1 MAHIVHYTTLHVES
15 KHAPCNLEFSFS
27 AFKDIKHIEIWKL
40 QSGSLNDRQNS
51 FESIRFRQVWQFAC
65 SRFGL
70 MSCAISHYNFQVIIL
85 RNSVESEHLLSDGP
99 AAQEQPFPADYAMS
113 AALSDADLA
122 NLLMSSPL
130 YRKLGEIKRTMED
143 GTLPQRKRGE
153 GKKSAPRFT
162 IFIWP
167 SYTQISGILFT
178 CTHWRRKH
186 TNLGGDGRGF
196 CARARPEKV

>member
-1 MAHIVHYTTLHVES
+1 MVHIVYYTTLGS
-15 KHAPCNLEFSFS
+15 KHTPCNLEFSFS
-27 AFKDIKHIEIWKL
+27 AFKDIKHMEILNL
-40 QSGSLNDRQNS
+40 QSGSFNNIQTLFNSYILDRFDS
-51 FESIRFRQVWQFAC
+51 LHVVALCKCHLPFSVIY
-65 SRFGL
+65 
-70 MSCAISHYNFQVIIL
+70 HFQVIIL

-153 GKKSAPRFT
+153 GKKSALRYSLDSL
-162 IFIWP
+162 IHK
-167 SYTQISGILFT
+167 SLK
-178 CTHWRRKH
+178 CCLHV
-186 TNLGGDGRGF
+186 L
-196 CARARPEKV
+196 